1 MVLSTLKR
9 RLSNRHELKHSGSG
23 LYASLAEL
31 VAQRQNIAYLQNM
44 HQRLA
49 VSNQAGDVKSAIKGR
64 GIELEEIR
72 AYSLGDDIR
81 DIDWRVTARKQT
93 PYTKVYAEEKDREI
107 YLLLDLSPYMA
118 FGSKFEL
125 KSVTAA
131 KAAALIGWLG
141 VENNYQSSNNRSVMS
156 VILKKISEV
165 TQQVLKNKTNTLS
178 NLSIALKMMNNY
190 LKGQASVFVVSSM
203 NAWGEDERKALSQL
217 SKKSRVFCVNVFDR
231 LEETAPLNGTYM
243 AADGMGK
250 KLIFN
255 SSLKDFRF
263 EYQEYFSQK
272 RLENQNFCRRFKI
285 AYAYNRFACVAV
297 YGFEKGGEAAPRIDR
312 YRCALY
318 VGSIGKGDKGYGFIS
333 VLLPFIFS
341 LIHAFVIAEQDIR
354 VQCREFFFC
363 RFAQVYL
370 ARTFYVAPRRL
381 SVIAHVHCV
390 RQQNEFFSFYPYAP
404 LHLLDRPVARY
415 CPGRELYGNSASF
428 CQHIRYLACY
438 GVASAVLR
446 HGCGHAECRRY
457 RYYGNKTFHIRL
469 SI

>member
-141 VENNYQSSNNRSVMS
+141 VENKDRVGALIFDGEKIFFYQSSNNRSVMS

-165 TQQVLKNKTNTLS
+165 TQQVLKDKTNTLS

-231 LEETAPLNGTYM
+231 LEKTAPLNGTYM

-255 SSLKDFRF
+255 SSSKDFRF

-285 AYAYNRFACVAV
+285 AYAEVMPALNV
-297 YGFEKGGEAAPRIDR
+297 YTQ
-312 YRCALY
+312 L
-318 VGSIGKGDKGYGFIS
+318 S
-333 VLLPFIFS
+333 
-341 LIHAFVIAEQDIR
+341 FV
-354 VQCREFFFC
+354 
-363 RFAQVYL
+363 
-370 ARTFYVAPRRL
+370 
-381 SVIAHVHCV
+381 
-390 RQQNEFFSFYPYAP
+390 
-404 LHLLDRPVARY
+404 
-415 CPGRELYGNSASF
+415 
-428 CQHIRYLACY
+428 
-438 GVASAVLR
+438 
-446 HGCGHAECRRY
+446 
-457 RYYGNKTFHIRL
+457 
-469 SI
+469 